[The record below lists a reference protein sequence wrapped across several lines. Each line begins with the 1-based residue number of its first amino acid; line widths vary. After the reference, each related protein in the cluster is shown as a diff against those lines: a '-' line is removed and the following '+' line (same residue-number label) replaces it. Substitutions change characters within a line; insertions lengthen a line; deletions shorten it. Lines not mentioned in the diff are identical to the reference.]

1 MEKKFTK
8 IEVSII
14 KSQAQNIAKF
24 EAKKNNLDS
33 KIAKIKE
40 AFEAKLQQ
48 KIASIEAEKA
58 ATESL
63 INSMEEPIMKLTG
76 GYKTSDLVN
85 CEIIHTGKIN
95 TNTGKEIVKN
105 HYVLKYPE
113 TVIPVSVS
121 GTEESNVDV
130 DTTEEQCDTNSD
142 FDSTTAEEEVEVKNE
157 EVDNEFSADNIED
170 SDNTELDNA
179 ELDNNTF
186 GDWE

>member
-48 KIASIEAEKA
+48 KIASIEAEKE

-85 CEIIHTGKIN
+85 CEVIHTGKIN

-113 TVIPVSVS
+113 TVIPVSES
-121 GTEESNVDV
+121 DTEESIADV
-130 DTTEEQCDTNSD
+130 DTTEEQCTTTNSD
-142 FDSTTAEEEVEVKNE
+142 FDSTTAEEEVKVKSE
-157 EVDNEFSADNIED
+157 EELDEEFGAENVEDSAD
-170 SDNTELDNA
+170 T